1 MSVVKAYYDGAS
13 FTPIEALKISIGR
26 VVNLTIVEE
35 DTPSPEIA
43 KKLAQLAR
51 INSNLEK
58 LNDIEPL
65 PSEFDEILSQRVSF
79 TRTLEL

>member
-1 MSVVKAYYDGAS
+1 MVSVTA
-13 FTPIEALKISIGR
+13 FFPIETLQIPIGR

-35 DTPSPEIA
+35 DAPSPEIA
-43 KKLAQLAR
+43 KKLAQLAH

-58 LNDIEPL
+58 LNEIEPL
-65 PSEFDEILSQRVSF
+65 PPEFDKILSQRVNF

>member
-1 MSVVKAYYDGAS
+1 MSVVKAYYDGKTFS
-13 FTPIEALKISIGR
+13 PIEALQIPIGR

-51 INSNLEK
+51 INSNIEK